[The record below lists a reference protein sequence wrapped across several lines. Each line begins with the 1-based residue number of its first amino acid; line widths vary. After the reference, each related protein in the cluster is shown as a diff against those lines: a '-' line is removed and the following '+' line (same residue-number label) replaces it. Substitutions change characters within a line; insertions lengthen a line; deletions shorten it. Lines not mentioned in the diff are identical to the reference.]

1 VFEEMSKEANSS
13 PRRYSVWYGSDI
25 GGPACFSEIY
35 RKRSMESALNYV
47 ASKGESDTVK
57 VQMSVDD
64 WKKWCKFKECLE
76 NRQPNETSKVSTSA
90 ISANFRGNTSLT
102 MSCKTDDKSW
112 LIDSGASRH
121 MVGSHQNLVDY
132 VPDVK
137 RQSVKLADGSS

>member
-1 VFEEMSKEANSS
+1 MCASTVFEEMSKEANSS

-25 GGPACFSEIY
+25 GGPACFSKIY

-90 ISANFRGNTSLT
+90 ISANFRGTWDGKMAWDRKYARWPIL
-102 MSCKTDDKSW
+102 
-112 LIDSGASRH
+112 SR
-121 MVGSHQNLVDY
+121 
-132 VPDVK
+132 
-137 RQSVKLADGSS
+137 